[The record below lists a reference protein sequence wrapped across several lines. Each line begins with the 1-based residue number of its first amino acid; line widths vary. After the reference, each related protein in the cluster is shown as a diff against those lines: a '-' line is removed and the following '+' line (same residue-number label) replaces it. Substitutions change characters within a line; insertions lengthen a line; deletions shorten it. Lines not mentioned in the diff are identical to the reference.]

1 MSDIPNKIMIE
12 NAQAGNPASEWDISG
27 GGDPSIQGFTT
38 SMSVNLGETVF
49 FKVNTDAAD
58 YRLDIYRL
66 GYYGGEGARKM
77 ATITPS
83 VSLPQSQPTPL
94 TDPMTGLIDCGNW
107 AVSASWDVPVDATS
121 GVYIAKLVRQ
131 DTGGAGHVV
140 FIVRDDEG
148 HADLLFQTSDT
159 TWQAYN
165 TYGGNSLYVGVPD
178 RAYKVSYN
186 RPFATRGV
194 LPRNFLFWTEYPM
207 IRWLEA
213 NGYDVS
219 YFSGVDSDL
228 RGDKILAQK
237 IFLSVGHD
245 EYWSAKQ
252 RSNVQAARNAGIHL
266 AFFSGN
272 TVFWKTRW
280 EESIDGSGT
289 SHRTLVCYKETHAG
303 AKIDPTPEWTGTWR
317 DSRFSPPADG
327 GQPEN
332 ALLGT
337 LFTIND
343 GVVND
348 ALTVPSSHAQM
359 RLWRNTTIATL
370 AEGETA
376 TFPVGTLGF
385 EWGEDV
391 DNGFRPAGVV
401 HLSST
406 TITYDTPQR
415 IVDFGSLY
423 TPGTGTHHL
432 TLYRHRSG
440 ALVFDASTIQ
450 WAWGLDTHHDGSSAG
465 PPDADPRM
473 QQAMVNLFADMGVQS
488 GTLQVNLTPASA
500 STDSTAPISMI
511 ISPTAG
517 ATVQTGKPLTI
528 TGTAADEDGV
538 VGNVE
543 VSVDGGTTWHLATGG
558 IAWSYIWTPRTLS
571 EVRILSRAVDDSGN
585 LEWPS
590 AGISVTVEQIPGPL
604 GLWNDSITPWT
615 EAFPDSAGEVELGVK
630 FCSDVDGFIRGIRFY
645 KGTKNLGPHTG
656 HLWSNDGTLLAEAA
670 FTEEMPTGWQQVLFT
685 APVPI
690 TANTTY
696 IASYHSSGQ
705 YYAINYD
712 FFTSEV
718 VCAPLRAPASS
729 LSDGN
734 GVYRY
739 GPVAFPNLTSWNS
752 NYWVDVIFTTT
763 V

>member
-1 MSDIPNKIMIE
+1 MSGILNKIMIE
-12 NAQAGNPASEWDISG
+12 NAQAGTPASEWDISG
-27 GGDPSIQGFTT
+27 GIDSGIQGFTT

-49 FKVNTDAAD
+49 FKVDTDAID
-58 YRLDIYRL
+58 YHLDIYRL

-83 VSLPQSQPTPL
+83 VPLPQRQPAPL
-94 TDPMTGLIDCGNW
+94 IDPTTGLIDCGNW
-107 AVSASWDVPVDATS
+107 AVSASWDVPIDATS

-131 DTGGAGHVV
+131 DTGGAGQVV

-148 HADLLFQTSDT
+148 CADLLFQTSDT

-165 TYGGNSLYVGVPD
+165 TYGGKSLYVGTPD

-186 RPFATRGV
+186 RPFATRSY

-228 RGDKILAQK
+228 RGDRILAHK

-245 EYWSAKQ
+245 EYWSARQ
-252 RSNVQAARNAGIHL
+252 RSNVEAARNAGVNL

-272 TVFWKTRW
+272 AVFWKTRW
-280 EESIDGSGT
+280 EESLDGSGT

-317 DSRFSPPADG
+317 DQRFSPPADG

-332 ALLGT
+332 ALIGT

-348 ALTVPSSHAQM
+348 ALTVPSSYSRM
-359 RLWRNTTIATL
+359 RLWRNTTIVTL
-370 AEGETA
+370 TEGETA

-385 EWGEDV
+385 EWGEDI
-391 DNGFRPAGVV
+391 DNGFRPAGLV

-406 TITYDTPQR
+406 TITYDAPQR

-423 TPGTGTHHL
+423 APGAGTHHL
-432 TLYRHRSG
+432 TLYRHSSG

-450 WAWGLDTHHDGSSAG
+450 WARGLDTHHDGFSAG
-465 PPDADPRM
+465 LPGPDPRM
-473 QQAMVNLFADMGVQS
+473 QQAMVNLFADMGVQP
-488 GTLQVNLTPASA
+488 GTLQANLTPASG
-500 STDSTAPISMI
+500 STDRTAPISVI
-511 ISPTAG
+511 ASPTSG
-517 ATVQTGKPLTI
+517 ATIQVGSSVTI
-528 TGTAADEDGV
+528 MGTATDEDGV

-543 VSVDGGTTWHLATGG
+543 VSVDGGTTWHPATGS
-558 IAWSYIWTPRTLS
+558 ITWSYVWMPRTLGS
-571 EVRILSRAVDDSGN
+571 VSILSRAVDDSAN
-585 LEWPS
+585 LETPS
-590 AGISVTVEQIPGPL
+590 AGIVATVEPNPGPL
-604 GLWNDSITPWT
+604 SLWDDSITPWT
-615 EAFPDSAGEVELGVK
+615 EAFPDTAGEIELGVK
-630 FCSDVDGFIRGIRFY
+630 FRSDIDGFIRGIRFY
-645 KGTKNLGPHTG
+645 KGAKSAGPHTG
-656 HLWSNDGTLLAEAA
+656 HLWSYDGTLLAEVA
-670 FTEEMPTGWQQVLFT
+670 FTDEMPTGWQQALF
-685 APVPI
+685 AVPVPI
-690 TANTTY
+690 TANRTY
-696 IASYHSSGQ
+696 IASYHDFGQ
-705 YYAINYD
+705 CYAISYD
-712 FFTSEV
+712 FFTSDV
-718 VCAPLRAPASS
+718 VCATLQAPASS
-729 LSDGN
+729 PSDGN

-752 NYWVDVIFTTT
+752 NYWVDVIFTAT